1 MAGITIDGLVSGLQ
15 TGDLIAE
22 LMEAERAP
30 ITRMESTKEEY
41 QNKISLLQDLSL
53 KLSTLKIS
61 ADTLNTSSLYGARTV
76 TSSQE
81 NVLTASAQSGAPT
94 GRYTIQVER
103 IALAHQLASGVTS
116 DPSAQVF
123 GTGTITLQV
132 GSGSPVTINIT
143 SDNNS
148 LNGIRDAINNAGL
161 PVTASIVGSGSEY
174 RLVIL
179 SNATGTEGQIT
190 LDVNLQVEEGEG
202 EGGEGGEEVE
212 EVETLSFSDIQPPQN
227 AKLLLGV
234 ASGTSTPLSFEFSS
248 NTVTGLLP
256 GVTLN
261 LLSSSSSSV
270 TVEVK
275 EDTSLLQE
283 QIEKFVENYNDVINT
298 IDNLTFYD
306 PDSGEKGSFLG
317 DVNLSII
324 QMQLERAVTSVVKSA
339 PEEVN
344 SLGMLGVKLTKTGLL
359 QIEDREALSEKLSTN
374 SAGIKELFTEGVAK
388 NLSQTI
394 QSMTVYGS
402 GTLWVK
408 QDMYQR
414 MIQDIDKRITSLE
427 EIMDLKEERLW
438 RQYTNLETYLSNMQS
453 QSNWLAAQI
462 ATLIKQ
468 SSSGS

>member
-22 LMEAERAP
+22 LMKAERAP

-61 ADTLNTSSLYGARTV
+61 ADTLNTSSLYGTRAV

-81 NVLTASAQSGAPT
+81 SVLTASAQSGAPT
-94 GRYTIQVER
+94 GRYTIQVEQV
-103 IALAHQLASGVTS
+103 ALAHQLASEVTS

-132 GSGSPVTINIT
+132 GSGSTVDINIT

-161 PVTASIVGSGSEY
+161 PITASIVGSGSEY
-174 RLVIL
+174 SLVIL
-179 SNATGTEGQIT
+179 SNTTGTEGKVTIG
-190 LDVNLQVEEGEG
+190 VNLQGEEG
-202 EGGEGGEEVE
+202 E

-227 AKLLLGV
+227 AQLLLGV
-234 ASGTSTPLSFEFSS
+234 TTDTSTPLSFEFSS

-283 QIEKFVENYNDVINT
+283 QIEKFVENYNDVVNT

-324 QMQLERAVTSVVKSA
+324 QMQLERAVTSVVSSA

-344 SLGMLGVKLTKTGLL
+344 SLSMLGVKLTKTGLL

-374 SAGIKELFTEGVAK
+374 SAGIKELFTKGVAK

-394 QSMTVYGS
+394 QGMTVYGS
-402 GTLWVK
+402 GTLWLK

-414 MIQDIDKRITSLE
+414 MIRDIDKRITSLE

-462 ATLIKQ
+462 AALTKQ
-468 SSSGS
+468 ISSRS

>member
-1 MAGITIDGLVSGLQ
+1 M
-15 TGDLIAE
+15 
-22 LMEAERAP
+22 
-30 ITRMESTKEEY
+30 
-41 QNKISLLQDLSL
+41 
-53 KLSTLKIS
+53 
-61 ADTLNTSSLYGARTV
+61 
-76 TSSQE
+76 
-81 NVLTASAQSGAPT
+81 
-94 GRYTIQVER
+94 
-103 IALAHQLASGVTS
+103 ALAPL
-116 DPSAQVF
+116 
-123 GTGTITLQV
+123 V

-174 RLVIL
+174 HLVIL

-190 LDVNLQVEEGEG
+190 LDVNLQVEEGE
-202 EGGEGGEEVE
+202 GEGGEEVE

-344 SLGMLGVKLTKTGLL
+344 SLSMLGVKLTKTGLL

>member
-15 TGDLIAE
+15 TADLIAE

-61 ADTLNTSSLYGARTV
+61 ADTLNTSSLYGARAV

-94 GRYTIQVER
+94 GRYTIQVEQ

-116 DPSAQVF
+116 DPSARVF
-123 GTGTITLQV
+123 GIGTITLQV

-161 PVTASIVGSGSEY
+161 PITASIVGSGSEY

-190 LDVNLQVEEGEG
+190 LNVNLQEEE
-202 EGGEGGEEVE
+202 EGEEVE
-212 EVETLSFSDIQPPQN
+212 ILSFSDIQPPQN

-234 ASGTSTPLSFEFSS
+234 ATDTSTPLSFEFSS

-306 PDSGEKGSFLG
+306 PDSGEKGAFLG

-324 QMQLERAVTSVVKSA
+324 QMQLERAVTSVVSSA

-344 SLGMLGVKLTKTGLL
+344 SLSMLGVKLTKTGLL

-394 QSMTVYGS
+394 QGMTVYGS

-414 MIQDIDKRITSLE
+414 MIQDIDKRIASLE

-453 QSNWLAAQI
+453 QSNWLAGQI
-462 ATLIKQ
+462 AALTKQ